1 MRMSFRESAAI
12 LGISIIILLSALFGA
27 KAEPHLAILSSLI
40 FVSGYAVYRG
50 VKFEDVEHHMIQG
63 IREAIKPILIM
74 LLVGMTIAV
83 WMMSG
88 AVPTLLHFGLS
99 TLSATWFAPSALLI
113 AMVVS
118 TFTGS
123 SFTTIGTVGVALM
136 GIAIAL
142 GVNPALA
149 AGAIISG
156 ACFGDKMSP
165 LSDTTNFAPG
175 IVNVSVFDHIRFMMG
190 TTIPAI
196 TITFILFF
204 IFGRSSGTV
213 DSSAVQTTQ
222 QELARLFDLSPWTLL
237 SPLLVMVL
245 ALRKMPVIPTLVAGV
260 LSGLLLT
267 GLVQGNWN
275 ISNWMAVIQNGLKLE
290 SSSETVTAIIT
301 KGGLQ
306 SMMWSV
312 SLVMLALA
320 FGGVL
325 RGIGVIDVVIER
337 TVSRLK
343 RDGSIISS
351 VALSSIGVNLMAGEQ
366 YLSILLPGQAFK
378 KIFEERQIDP
388 RFLSRS
394 LEDGGTLVNPLIPW
408 GVSGAFFASTLGV
421 PVTEYVP
428 FAFFLLL
435 SPLFTFLLAFL
446 RPTKIET
453 KQTLAS

>member
-12 LGISIIILLSALFGA
+12 LGISIIILLSVLFGA

-40 FVSGYAVYRG
+40 FVTVYAAFRGFGY
-50 VKFEDVEHHMIQG
+50 ETLEQHMING

-88 AVPTLLHFGLS
+88 AVPTLLHFGLE
-99 TLSATWFAPSALLI
+99 TLSATWFAPSALI
-113 AMVVS
+113 ITMIVS

-136 GIAIAL
+136 GIAVAL

-190 TTIPAI
+190 TTVPAI

-204 IFGRSSGTV
+204 IFGRGNGSI
-213 DSSAVQTTQ
+213 DSETIGSTQ
-222 QELARLFDLSPWTLL
+222 QELARLFQLSPWTLL
-237 SPLLVMVL
+237 SPLLVMIL
-245 ALRKMPVIPTLVAGV
+245 ALRKTPVVPTLIAGV

-267 GLVQGNWN
+267 GLTQGNWN
-275 ISNWMAVIQNGLKLE
+275 IGQWMSVIQNGLQLE
-290 SSSETVTAIIT
+290 TENQTVASIIS

-325 RGIGVIDVVIER
+325 RGIGVIDVIIEK
-337 TVSRLK
+337 TVSKLK

-351 VALSSIGVNLMAGEQ
+351 AALASIGVNIMAGEQ

-378 KIFEERQIDP
+378 KIFEDRSIDL
-388 RFLSRS
+388 RFLSRA

-421 PVTEYVP
+421 PVTAYVP

-435 SPLFTFLLAFL
+435 SPFFTFLLAFI
-446 RPTKIET
+446 RPTK
-453 KQTLAS
+453 KPAQDLVA

>member
-12 LGISIIILLSALFGA
+12 LGISIIILLSVLFGA

-40 FVSGYAVYRG
+40 FVTVYAAFRGFGY
-50 VKFEDVEHHMIQG
+50 ETLEQHMING

-88 AVPTLLHFGLS
+88 AVPTLLHFGLE
-99 TLSATWFAPSALLI
+99 TLSATWFAPSALI
-113 AMVVS
+113 ITMIVS

-136 GIAIAL
+136 GIAVAL

-190 TTIPAI
+190 TTVPAI

-204 IFGRSSGTV
+204 IFGRGNGSIDAETIGS
-213 DSSAVQTTQ
+213 TQ
-222 QELARLFDLSPWTLL
+222 QELARLFQLSPWTLL
-237 SPLLVMVL
+237 SPLLVMIL
-245 ALRKMPVIPTLVAGV
+245 ALRKTPVVPTLIAGV

-267 GLVQGNWN
+267 GLTQGNWN
-275 ISNWMAVIQNGLKLE
+275 ISQWMSVIQNGLQLE
-290 SSSETVTAIIT
+290 TENQTVASIIS

-325 RGIGVIDVVIER
+325 RGIGVIDVIIEK
-337 TVSRLK
+337 TVSKLK

-351 VALSSIGVNLMAGEQ
+351 AALASIGVNIMAGEQ

-378 KIFEERQIDP
+378 KIFEDRSIDL
-388 RFLSRS
+388 RFLSRA

-421 PVTEYVP
+421 PVTAYVP

-435 SPLFTFLLAFL
+435 SPFFTFLLAFI
-446 RPTKIET
+446 RPTK
-453 KQTLAS
+453 KPAQDLVA

>member
-1 MRMSFRESAAI
+1 MRISFRESAAV
-12 LGISIIILLSALFGA
+12 LGVSIIILLSVIFGA

-40 FVSGYAVYRG
+40 FVVAYAAFRG
-50 VKFEDVEHHMIQG
+50 FKYEQLEQHMING

-88 AVPTLLHFGLS
+88 AVPTLLHYGLE
-99 TLSATWFAPSALLI
+99 TLSATWFAPSALI
-113 AMVVS
+113 ITMIVS

-136 GIAIAL
+136 GIAVAL
-142 GVNPALA
+142 GVDPALA

-190 TTIPAI
+190 TTVPAI

-204 IFGRSSGTV
+204 IFGQGNGAI
-213 DSSAVQTTQ
+213 DSQTIGSTQ
-222 QELARLFDLSPWTLL
+222 QELALLFNLSPWTLL
-237 SPLLVMVL
+237 SPLLVMIL
-245 ALRKMPVIPTLVAGV
+245 ALRKTPVVPTLIAGV
-260 LSGLLLT
+260 VSGLLLT
-267 GLVQGNWN
+267 GLTQGNWN
-275 ISNWMAVIQNGLKLE
+275 VGQWMSVIQNGLKI
-290 SSSETVTAIIT
+290 ETDNNTVASIVS

-325 RGIGVIDVVIER
+325 RGIGVIDVIIER
-337 TVSRLK
+337 TVSKLK

-351 VALSSIGVNLMAGEQ
+351 AALASIGVNFMAGEQ

-378 KIFEERQIDP
+378 KIFKDRSIDP
-388 RFLSRS
+388 RFLSRA

-408 GVSGAFFASTLGV
+408 GVSGAFFASTLDV
-421 PVTEYVP
+421 PVTAYVP

-435 SPLFTFLLAFL
+435 SPFFTFVFAFT
-446 RPTKIET
+446 RPTKKVAEN
-453 KQTLAS
+453 LVA

>member
-1 MRMSFRESAAI
+1 MRISFRESAAI
-12 LGISIIILLSALFGA
+12 LGISIIILLSVLFGA

-40 FVSGYAVYRG
+40 FVVAYSAIRG
-50 VKFEDVEHHMIQG
+50 FRYEALEQHMING

-88 AVPTLLHFGLS
+88 AVPTLLHFGLE
-99 TLSATWFAPSALLI
+99 TLSATWFAPSALI
-113 AMVVS
+113 ITMIVS

-136 GIAIAL
+136 GIAVAL

-190 TTIPAI
+190 TTVPAI

-204 IFGRSSGTV
+204 IFGQGDGAIDAATIGS
-213 DSSAVQTTQ
+213 TQ
-222 QELARLFDLSPWTLL
+222 QELTRLFTLSPWTLL
-237 SPLLVMVL
+237 SPLLVMIL
-245 ALRKMPVIPTLVAGV
+245 ALRKTPVVPTLIAGI

-267 GLVQGNWN
+267 GLTQGNWN
-275 ISNWMAVIQNGLKLE
+275 VGQWMSVIQNGLKME
-290 SSSETVTAIIT
+290 SDNKTVTSIIS

-325 RGIGVIDVVIER
+325 RGIGVIDVIIEK
-337 TVSRLK
+337 TVSKLK

-351 VALSSIGVNLMAGEQ
+351 AALASIGVNIMAGEQ

-378 KIFEERQIDP
+378 KIFEERSIDL
-388 RFLSRS
+388 RFLSRA

-421 PVTEYVP
+421 PVTAYVP

-435 SPLFTFLLAFL
+435 SPFFTFLLAFI
-446 RPTKIET
+446 RPTK
-453 KQTLAS
+453 KPAQDLVA

>member
-1 MRMSFRESAAI
+1 MRISFRESAAV
-12 LGISIIILLSALFGA
+12 LGVSIIILLSVIFGA

-40 FVSGYAVYRG
+40 FVVAYAAFRG
-50 VKFEDVEHHMIQG
+50 FKYEQLEQHMING

-88 AVPTLLHFGLS
+88 AVPTLLHYGLE
-99 TLSATWFAPSALLI
+99 TLSATWFAPSALI
-113 AMVVS
+113 ITMIVS

-123 SFTTIGTVGVALM
+123 SFTTIGTVGVALI
-136 GIAIAL
+136 GIAVAL
-142 GVNPALA
+142 GVDPALA

-190 TTIPAI
+190 TTVPAI

-204 IFGRSSGTV
+204 IFGQGNGAI
-213 DSSAVQTTQ
+213 DSQTIGSTQ
-222 QELARLFDLSPWTLL
+222 QELALLFNLSPWTLL
-237 SPLLVMVL
+237 SPLLVMIL
-245 ALRKMPVIPTLVAGV
+245 ALRKTPVVPTLIAGV

-267 GLVQGNWN
+267 GLTQGNWN
-275 ISNWMAVIQNGLKLE
+275 VGQWMSVIQNGLKI
-290 SSSETVTAIIT
+290 ETDNNTVASIVS

-325 RGIGVIDVVIER
+325 RGIGVIDVIIER
-337 TVSRLK
+337 TVSKLK

-351 VALSSIGVNLMAGEQ
+351 AALASIGVNFMAGEQ

-378 KIFEERQIDP
+378 KIFKDRSIDP
-388 RFLSRS
+388 RFLSRA

-421 PVTEYVP
+421 PVTAYVP

-435 SPLFTFLLAFL
+435 SPFFTFVFAFT
-446 RPTKIET
+446 RPTKKVAEN
-453 KQTLAS
+453 LVA

>member
-1 MRMSFRESAAI
+1 MRISFRESAAI
-12 LGISIIILLSALFGA
+12 LGISIIILLSVLFGA

-40 FVSGYAVYRG
+40 FVVAYAAIRG
-50 VKFEDVEHHMIQG
+50 FRYEALEQHMING

-88 AVPTLLHFGLS
+88 AVPTLLHFGLE
-99 TLSATWFAPSALLI
+99 TLSATWFAPSALI
-113 AMVVS
+113 ITMIVS

-136 GIAIAL
+136 GIAVAL

-190 TTIPAI
+190 TTVPAI

-204 IFGRSSGTV
+204 IFGQGDGAIDAATIGS
-213 DSSAVQTTQ
+213 TQ
-222 QELARLFDLSPWTLL
+222 QELTRLFTLSPWTLL
-237 SPLLVMVL
+237 SPLLVMIL
-245 ALRKMPVIPTLVAGV
+245 ALRKTPVVPTLIAGI

-267 GLVQGNWN
+267 GLTQGNWN
-275 ISNWMAVIQNGLKLE
+275 IGQWMSVIQNGLKME
-290 SSSETVTAIIT
+290 SDNKTVTSIIS

-325 RGIGVIDVVIER
+325 RGIGVIDVIIEK
-337 TVSRLK
+337 TVSKLK

-351 VALSSIGVNLMAGEQ
+351 AALASIGVNIMAGEQ

-378 KIFEERQIDP
+378 KIFEERSIDL
-388 RFLSRS
+388 RFLSRA

-421 PVTEYVP
+421 PVTAYVP

-435 SPLFTFLLAFL
+435 SPFFTFLLAFI
-446 RPTKIET
+446 RPTK
-453 KQTLAS
+453 KPAQDLVA

>member
-1 MRMSFRESAAI
+1 MRISFRESAAI
-12 LGISIIILLSALFGA
+12 LGISIIILLSVLFGA

-40 FVSGYAVYRG
+40 FVTVYAAFRGFGY
-50 VKFEDVEHHMIQG
+50 ETLEQHMING

-88 AVPTLLHFGLS
+88 AVPTLLHFGLE
-99 TLSATWFAPSALLI
+99 TLSATWFAPSALI
-113 AMVVS
+113 ITMIVS

-136 GIAIAL
+136 GIAVAL

-190 TTIPAI
+190 TTVPAI

-204 IFGRSSGTV
+204 IFGQGNGAIDAATIGS
-213 DSSAVQTTQ
+213 TQ
-222 QELARLFDLSPWTLL
+222 QELTRLFTLSPWTLL
-237 SPLLVMVL
+237 SPLLVMIL
-245 ALRKMPVIPTLVAGV
+245 ALRKTPVVPTLIAGI

-267 GLVQGNWN
+267 GLTQGNWN
-275 ISNWMAVIQNGLKLE
+275 IGQWMSVIQNGLKME
-290 SSSETVTAIIT
+290 SDNKTVTSIIS

-325 RGIGVIDVVIER
+325 RGIGVIDVIIEK
-337 TVSRLK
+337 TVSKLK

-351 VALSSIGVNLMAGEQ
+351 AALASIGVNIMAGEQ

-378 KIFEERQIDP
+378 KIFEERSIDL
-388 RFLSRS
+388 RFLSRA

-421 PVTEYVP
+421 PVTAYVP

-435 SPLFTFLLAFL
+435 SPFFTFLLAFI
-446 RPTKIET
+446 RPTK
-453 KQTLAS
+453 KPAQDLVA

>member
-12 LGISIIILLSALFGA
+12 LGISIIILLSVLFGA

-40 FVSGYAVYRG
+40 FVTVYAAFRGFGY
-50 VKFEDVEHHMIQG
+50 ETLEQHMING

-88 AVPTLLHFGLS
+88 AVPTLLHFGLE
-99 TLSATWFAPSALLI
+99 TLSATWFAPSALI
-113 AMVVS
+113 ITMIVS

-136 GIAIAL
+136 GIAVAL

-190 TTIPAI
+190 TTVPAI

-204 IFGRSSGTV
+204 IFGRGNGSIDAETIGS
-213 DSSAVQTTQ
+213 TQ
-222 QELARLFDLSPWTLL
+222 QELARLFQLSPWTLL
-237 SPLLVMVL
+237 SPLLVMIL
-245 ALRKMPVIPTLVAGV
+245 ALRKTPVVPTLIAGV

-267 GLVQGNWN
+267 GITQGNWN
-275 ISNWMAVIQNGLKLE
+275 IGQWMSVIQNGLKLE
-290 SSSETVTAIIT
+290 TENQTVASIIS

-325 RGIGVIDVVIER
+325 RGIGVIDVIIEK
-337 TVSRLK
+337 TVSKLK

-351 VALSSIGVNLMAGEQ
+351 AALASIGVNIMAGEQ

-378 KIFEERQIDP
+378 KIFEDRSIDL
-388 RFLSRS
+388 RFLSRA

-421 PVTEYVP
+421 PVTAYVP

-435 SPLFTFLLAFL
+435 SPFFTFLLAFI
-446 RPTKIET
+446 RPTK
-453 KQTLAS
+453 KPAQDLVA

>member
-1 MRMSFRESAAI
+1 MRMSFRESASLLIVSA
-12 LGISIIILLSALFGA
+12 LILLAVLFGA
-27 KAEPHLAILSSLI
+27 KAEPHLAILSSL
-40 FVSGYAVYRG
+40 VVVAAYAMLRG
-50 VKFEDVEHHMIQG
+50 HTFEHLEESMIQG

-88 AVPTLLHFGLS
+88 AVPTLLFFGLD
-99 TLSATWFAPSALLI
+99 TLSAQWFAPSALLI
-113 AMVVS
+113 AMLVS

-123 SFTTIGTVGVALM
+123 SFTTVGTVGVALM
-136 GIAIAL
+136 GISIAL

-175 IVNVSVFDHIRFMMG
+175 ILNLSVFSHIRFMMG
-190 TTIPAI
+190 TTVPAI
-196 TITFILFF
+196 ILTFILFF
-204 IFGRSSGTV
+204 LFGQGSGDVDRSLVVS
-213 DSSAVQTTQ
+213 TQ
-222 QELARLFDLSPWTLL
+222 NELARLFSLSPWTLL
-237 SPLLVMVL
+237 SPLLVMIL
-245 ALRKMPVIPTLVAGV
+245 AFRKTAVIPTLVLGI
-260 LSGLLLT
+260 LSGLALT

-275 ISNWMAVIQNGLKLE
+275 IGSWMSVVQNGLSLE
-290 SSSETVTAIIT
+290 TSNDTVASIVNR
-301 KGGLQ
+301 GGLQ

-320 FGGVL
+320 FGGIL
-325 RGIGVIDVVIER
+325 RGLGVIDVLIER
-337 TVSRLK
+337 TVSKLR

-351 VALSSIGVNLMAGEQ
+351 AALSSIGVNFVVGEQ

-378 KIFEERQIDP
+378 SIFAERRIDR
-388 RFLSRS
+388 RFLSRA
-394 LEDGGTLVNPLIPW
+394 LEDGGTLINPLVPW

-421 PVTEYVP
+421 PVMSYAP

-435 SPLFTFLLAFL
+435 SPLFTFILAYT
-446 RPTKIET
+446 RPTKEQEI
-453 KQTLAS
+453 KQAA

>member
-1 MRMSFRESAAI
+1 MRISFRESAAI
-12 LGISIIILLSALFGA
+12 LGISIIILLSVLFGA

-40 FVSGYAVYRG
+40 FVTVYAAFRGFGY
-50 VKFEDVEHHMIQG
+50 ETLEQHMING

-88 AVPTLLHFGLS
+88 AVPTLLHFGLE
-99 TLSATWFAPSALLI
+99 TLSATWFAPSALI
-113 AMVVS
+113 ITMIVS

-136 GIAIAL
+136 GIAVAL

-190 TTIPAI
+190 TTVPAI

-204 IFGRSSGTV
+204 IFGQGNGAIDAATIGS
-213 DSSAVQTTQ
+213 TQ
-222 QELARLFDLSPWTLL
+222 QELTRLFTLSPWTLL
-237 SPLLVMVL
+237 SPLLVMIL
-245 ALRKMPVIPTLVAGV
+245 ALRKTPVVPTLIAGI

-267 GLVQGNWN
+267 GLTQGNWN
-275 ISNWMAVIQNGLKLE
+275 VGQWMSVIQNGLKME
-290 SSSETVTAIIT
+290 SDNKTVTSIIS

-325 RGIGVIDVVIER
+325 RGIGVIDVIIEK
-337 TVSRLK
+337 TVSKLK

-351 VALSSIGVNLMAGEQ
+351 AALASIGVNIMAGEQ

-378 KIFEERQIDP
+378 KIFEERSIDL
-388 RFLSRS
+388 RFLSRA

-421 PVTEYVP
+421 PVTAYVP

-435 SPLFTFLLAFL
+435 SPFFTFLLAFI
-446 RPTKIET
+446 RPTK
-453 KQTLAS
+453 KPAQDLVA

>member
-1 MRMSFRESAAI
+1 MRISFRESAAI
-12 LGISIIILLSALFGA
+12 LGISIVILLSALFGA
-27 KAEPHLAILSSLI
+27 HAEPHLAILASLI
-40 FVSGYAVYRG
+40 FVVGYAVYRG
-50 VKFEDVEHHMIQG
+50 FPFSQIEEHMING

-88 AVPTLLHFGLS
+88 AVPTLLHYGLS
-99 TLSATWFAPSALLI
+99 TLSATWFAPSALII
-113 AMVVS
+113 AMIVS

-136 GIAIAL
+136 GIAVVL

-190 TTIPAI
+190 TTLPAI
-196 TITFILFF
+196 AITFVLFL
-204 IFGRSSGTV
+204 IFGRGAGSIDADAIG
-213 DSSAVQTTQ
+213 ATQ
-222 QELARLFDLSPWTLL
+222 QALDSLFRLSPWTLL

-245 ALRKMPVIPTLVAGV
+245 AIRKNPVIPTLIAGV

-267 GLVQGNWN
+267 GLVQGNWD
-275 ISNWMAVIQNGLKLE
+275 IAQWMSVIQNGLKLE
-290 SSSETVTAIIT
+290 TANETVASIIS
-301 KGGLQ
+301 KGGIQ

-325 RGIGVIDVVIER
+325 RGIGVIDVIIEK
-337 TVSRLK
+337 TVSKLQ

-351 VALSSIGVNLMAGEQ
+351 AALAAIGVNFMAGEQ

-378 KIFEERQIDP
+378 KIFEERSIDP
-388 RFLSRS
+388 RFLSRA

-421 PVTEYVP
+421 PVTSYVP
-428 FAFFLLL
+428 FAFFLIL
-435 SPLFTFLLAFL
+435 SPLFTFIFAYT
-446 RPTKIET
+446 RPTK
-453 KQTLAS
+453 KQTDAKVA

>member
-1 MRMSFRESAAI
+1 MRISFRESAAI
-12 LGISIIILLSALFGA
+12 LGISIIILLSVLFGA

-40 FVSGYAVYRG
+40 FVVAYSAIRG
-50 VKFEDVEHHMIQG
+50 FRYEALEQHMING

-88 AVPTLLHFGLS
+88 AVPTLLHFGLE
-99 TLSATWFAPSALLI
+99 TLSATWFAPSALI
-113 AMVVS
+113 ITMIVS

-136 GIAIAL
+136 GIAVAL

-190 TTIPAI
+190 TTVPAI

-204 IFGRSSGTV
+204 IFGQGDGAIDAATIGS
-213 DSSAVQTTQ
+213 TQ
-222 QELARLFDLSPWTLL
+222 QELTRLFTLSPWTLL
-237 SPLLVMVL
+237 SPLLVMIL
-245 ALRKMPVIPTLVAGV
+245 ALRKTPVVPTLIAGI

-267 GLVQGNWN
+267 GLTQGNWN
-275 ISNWMAVIQNGLKLE
+275 IGQWMSVIQNGLKME
-290 SSSETVTAIIT
+290 SDNKTVTSIIS

-325 RGIGVIDVVIER
+325 RGIGVIDVIIEK
-337 TVSRLK
+337 TVSKLK

-351 VALSSIGVNLMAGEQ
+351 AALASIGVNIMAGEQ

-378 KIFEERQIDP
+378 KIFEERSIDL
-388 RFLSRS
+388 RFLSRA

-421 PVTEYVP
+421 PVTAYVP

-435 SPLFTFLLAFL
+435 SPFFTFLLAFI
-446 RPTKIET
+446 RPTK
-453 KQTLAS
+453 KPAQDLVA

>member
-1 MRMSFRESAAI
+1 
-12 LGISIIILLSALFGA
+12 
-27 KAEPHLAILSSLI
+27 
-40 FVSGYAVYRG
+40 
-50 VKFEDVEHHMIQG
+50 
-63 IREAIKPILIM
+63 
-74 LLVGMTIAV
+74 
-83 WMMSG
+83 
-88 AVPTLLHFGLS
+88 
-99 TLSATWFAPSALLI
+99 
-113 AMVVS
+113 
-118 TFTGS
+118 
-123 SFTTIGTVGVALM
+123 
-136 GIAIAL
+136 
-142 GVNPALA
+142 
-149 AGAIISG
+149 
-156 ACFGDKMSP
+156 
-165 LSDTTNFAPG
+165 
-175 IVNVSVFDHIRFMMG
+175 MG

-222 QELARLFDLSPWTLL
+222 EELARLFHLSPWTLL

-267 GLVQGNWN
+267 GLVQGNWDV
-275 ISNWMAVIQNGLKLE
+275 SNWMAVIQNGLKLE
-290 SSSETVTAIIT
+290 SSSKTVAAIIS

-325 RGIGVIDVVIER
+325 RGIGVIDVIIER

-343 RDGSIISS
+343 RDGSIISA
-351 VALSSIGVNLMAGEQ
+351 VALSSIGVNVMAGEQ

-378 KIFEERQIDP
+378 RVFEERQIDP

-421 PVTEYVP
+421 PVTEYIP

-446 RPTKIET
+446 RPTKVET
-453 KQTLAS
+453 KQSLAS

>member
-1 MRMSFRESAAI
+1 MRISFRESAAV
-12 LGISIIILLSALFGA
+12 LGVSIIILLSVIFGA

-40 FVSGYAVYRG
+40 FVVAYAAFRG
-50 VKFEDVEHHMIQG
+50 FKYEQLEQHMING

-88 AVPTLLHFGLS
+88 AVPTLLHYGLE
-99 TLSATWFAPSALLI
+99 TLSATWFAPSALI
-113 AMVVS
+113 ITMIVS

-136 GIAIAL
+136 GIAVAL
-142 GVNPALA
+142 GVDPALA

-190 TTIPAI
+190 TTVPAI

-204 IFGRSSGTV
+204 IFGQGNGAI
-213 DSSAVQTTQ
+213 DSQTIGSTQ
-222 QELARLFDLSPWTLL
+222 QELALLFNLSPWTLL
-237 SPLLVMVL
+237 SPLLVMIL
-245 ALRKMPVIPTLVAGV
+245 ALRKTPVVPTLIAGV

-267 GLVQGNWN
+267 GLTQGNWN
-275 ISNWMAVIQNGLKLE
+275 VGQWMSVIQNGLKI
-290 SSSETVTAIIT
+290 ETDNNTVASIVS

-325 RGIGVIDVVIER
+325 RGIGVIDVIIER
-337 TVSRLK
+337 TVSKLK
-343 RDGSIISS
+343 RDGSIISAA
-351 VALSSIGVNLMAGEQ
+351 ALASIGVNFMAGEQ

-378 KIFEERQIDP
+378 KIFKDRSIDP
-388 RFLSRS
+388 RFLSRA

-421 PVTEYVP
+421 PVTAYVP

-435 SPLFTFLLAFL
+435 SPFFTFVFAFT
-446 RPTKIET
+446 RPTKKVAEN
-453 KQTLAS
+453 LVA

>member
-12 LGISIIILLSALFGA
+12 LGISIIILLSVLFGA

-40 FVSGYAVYRG
+40 FVVAYAAIRG
-50 VKFEDVEHHMIQG
+50 FRYEALEQHMING

-88 AVPTLLHFGLS
+88 AVPTLLHFGLE
-99 TLSATWFAPSALLI
+99 TLSATWFAPSALI
-113 AMVVS
+113 ITMIVS

-136 GIAIAL
+136 GIAVAL

-190 TTIPAI
+190 TTVPAI

-204 IFGRSSGTV
+204 IFGQGNGAIDAATIGS
-213 DSSAVQTTQ
+213 TQ
-222 QELARLFDLSPWTLL
+222 QELTRLFTLSPWTLL
-237 SPLLVMVL
+237 SPLLVMIL
-245 ALRKMPVIPTLVAGV
+245 ALRKTPVVPTLIAGI

-267 GLVQGNWN
+267 GLTQGNWN
-275 ISNWMAVIQNGLKLE
+275 IGQWMSVIQNGLKME
-290 SSSETVTAIIT
+290 SDNKTVTSIIS

-325 RGIGVIDVVIER
+325 RGIGVIDVIIEK
-337 TVSRLK
+337 TVSKLK

-351 VALSSIGVNLMAGEQ
+351 AALASIGVNIMAGEQ

-378 KIFEERQIDP
+378 KIFEERSIDL
-388 RFLSRS
+388 RFLSRA

-421 PVTEYVP
+421 PVTAYVP

-435 SPLFTFLLAFL
+435 SPFFTFLLAFI
-446 RPTKIET
+446 RPTK
-453 KQTLAS
+453 KPAQDLVA

>member
-12 LGISIIILLSALFGA
+12 LGISIIILLSVLFGA

-40 FVSGYAVYRG
+40 FVTVYAAFRGFGY
-50 VKFEDVEHHMIQG
+50 ETLEQHMING

-88 AVPTLLHFGLS
+88 AVPTLLHFGLE
-99 TLSATWFAPSALLI
+99 TLSATWFAPSALI
-113 AMVVS
+113 ITMIVS

-136 GIAIAL
+136 GIAVAL

-190 TTIPAI
+190 TTVPAI

-204 IFGRSSGTV
+204 IFGRGNGSIDAETIGS
-213 DSSAVQTTQ
+213 TQ
-222 QELARLFDLSPWTLL
+222 QELARLFQLSPWTLL
-237 SPLLVMVL
+237 SPLLVMIL
-245 ALRKMPVIPTLVAGV
+245 ALRKTPVVPTLIAGV

-267 GLVQGNWN
+267 GLTQGNWN
-275 ISNWMAVIQNGLKLE
+275 ISQWMSVIQNGLQLE
-290 SSSETVTAIIT
+290 TENQTVASIIS

-325 RGIGVIDVVIER
+325 RGIGVIDVIIEK
-337 TVSRLK
+337 TVSKLK

-351 VALSSIGVNLMAGEQ
+351 AALASIGVNIMAGEQ

-378 KIFEERQIDP
+378 KIFEDRSIDL
-388 RFLSRS
+388 RFLSRA

-421 PVTEYVP
+421 PVTAYVP

-435 SPLFTFLLAFL
+435 SPFFTFLLAFT
-446 RPTKIET
+446 RPTK
-453 KQTLAS
+453 KPAQDLVA

>member
-12 LGISIIILLSALFGA
+12 LGISIIILLSVLFGA

-40 FVSGYAVYRG
+40 FVTVYAAFRGFGY
-50 VKFEDVEHHMIQG
+50 ETLEQHMING

-88 AVPTLLHFGLS
+88 AVPTLLHFGLE
-99 TLSATWFAPSALLI
+99 TLSATWFAPSALI
-113 AMVVS
+113 ITMIVS

-136 GIAIAL
+136 GIAVAL

-190 TTIPAI
+190 TTVPAI
-196 TITFILFF
+196 IITFILFF
-204 IFGRSSGTV
+204 IFGQGNGAIDAETIGS
-213 DSSAVQTTQ
+213 TQ
-222 QELARLFDLSPWTLL
+222 QELARLFQLSPWTLL
-237 SPLLVMVL
+237 SPLLVMIL
-245 ALRKMPVIPTLVAGV
+245 ALRKTPVVPTLIAGV

-267 GLVQGNWN
+267 GLTQGNWN
-275 ISNWMAVIQNGLKLE
+275 IGQWMSVIQNGLQLE
-290 SSSETVTAIIT
+290 TENQTVASIT
-301 KGGLQ
+301 SKGGLQ

-325 RGIGVIDVVIER
+325 RGIGVIDVIIEK
-337 TVSRLK
+337 TVSKLK

-351 VALSSIGVNLMAGEQ
+351 AALASIGVNIMAGEQ

-378 KIFEERQIDP
+378 KIFEERSIDL
-388 RFLSRS
+388 RFLSRA

-421 PVTEYVP
+421 PVTAYVP

-435 SPLFTFLLAFL
+435 SPFFTFLLAFI
-446 RPTKIET
+446 RPTK
-453 KQTLAS
+453 KPAQDLVA